1 MLWQTSLQESKKK
14 LQQKFWTNSEN
25 DKNKRAESILRPYFL
40 LIFQVFSVRI
50 SKVKSVENIF
60 KNAQK
65 CVDNFVYN

>member
-1 MLWQTSLQESKKK
+1 LQESKKK

-25 DKNKRAESILRPYFL
+25 DKNKRAEITLRPYFL
-40 LIFQVFSVRI
+40 LIFRLFSVKI
-50 SKVKSVENIF
+50 SKVKSVENIL